1 MIASPADQSA
11 IVNDHQNIFQKSART
26 GIRFRMQTEHK
37 DINSRIVKP
46 ITLVG
51 LMGSGKSLLGRRL
64 AKQLDMPFADSDKA
78 IEDAAGLTISDIFD
92 IAGDAKFRE
101 MEERIIAELVATGPL
116 VLATGGGAICRAK
129 TAELL
134 LEQSVV
140 VWLQAAPETL
150 MARIGTTATRP
161 MLAGDDPLGKLHK
174 LSLDRQQHYEKAHI
188 HLNTDGL
195 SGDKALASL
204 IDALDSFLPVT

>member
-1 MIASPADQSA
+1 
-11 IVNDHQNIFQKSART
+11 
-26 GIRFRMQTEHK
+26 MQTECK
-37 DINSRIVKP
+37 DIKSRIVKP
-46 ITLVG
+46 ITLIG
-51 LMGSGKSLLGRRL
+51 LMGSGKSMLGKRL

-78 IEDAAGLTISDIFD
+78 IEDTAGLTISDIFD

-101 MEERIIAELVATGPL
+101 MEERIISEMVKKGPL
-116 VLATGGGAICRAK
+116 ILATGGGAICRAN

-161 MLAGDDPLGKLHK
+161 LLAGDDPLGKLRQ
-174 LSLDRQQHYEKAHI
+174 LSVDRQQHYQKAHI
-188 HLNTDGL
+188 HLNTDGM
-195 SGDKALASL
+195 SGEKALVTL

>member
-1 MIASPADQSA
+1 
-11 IVNDHQNIFQKSART
+11 
-26 GIRFRMQTEHK
+26 MQTEHK

-161 MLAGDDPLGKLHK
+161 LLAGDDPLGKLRK

-204 IDALDSFLPVT
+204 IDALDSFVPVT

>member
-1 MIASPADQSA
+1 
-11 IVNDHQNIFQKSART
+11 
-26 GIRFRMQTEHK
+26 MQTKYE
-37 DINSRIVKP
+37 DIQSRIVKP

-51 LMGSGKSLLGRRL
+51 LMGSGKSMLGKRL

-78 IEDAAGLTISDIFD
+78 IEDAAGLTVSDIFD
-92 IAGDAKFRE
+92 IAGDSKFRE

-116 VLATGGGAICRAK
+116 ILATGGGAICRAK
-129 TAELL
+129 NAELL
-134 LEQSVV
+134 LKQSVV

-150 MARIGTTATRP
+150 MARIGTTVTRP
-161 MLAGDDPLGKLHK
+161 LLAGGDPLEKLHQ
-174 LSLDRQQHYEKAHI
+174 LRLDRQKHYEKAHI

-195 SGDKALASL
+195 SGDKALVTL

>member
-1 MIASPADQSA
+1 
-11 IVNDHQNIFQKSART
+11 
-26 GIRFRMQTEHK
+26 MQTRYK
-37 DINSRIVKP
+37 DIKSRIVKP

-51 LMGSGKSLLGRRL
+51 LMGSGKSMLGKRL
-64 AKQLDMPFADSDKA
+64 AKQLDIPFADSDKA

-101 MEERIIAELVATGPL
+101 MEERIIAKLVTTGPL
-116 VLATGGGAICRAK
+116 ILATGGGAICRTK

-134 LEQSVV
+134 LKQSVV

-161 MLAGDDPLGKLHK
+161 LLAGGNPLEKLHR
-174 LSLDRQQHYEKAHI
+174 LRLDRQKHYEKAHI
-188 HLNTDGL
+188 YLNTDGL
-195 SGDKALASL
+195 SGDKALVTL
-204 IDALDSFLPVT
+204 IEALDSFLPVT